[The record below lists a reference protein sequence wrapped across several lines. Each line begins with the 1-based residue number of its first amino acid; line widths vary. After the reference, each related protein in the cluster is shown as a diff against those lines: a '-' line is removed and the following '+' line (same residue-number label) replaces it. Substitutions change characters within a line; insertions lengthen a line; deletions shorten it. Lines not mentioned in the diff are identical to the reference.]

1 MTCIEVCTSLFVSRI
16 HAFKFTQTHT
26 HTHTS
31 THTHTHTHTHMRAR
45 EHAHTRTHTHTHT
58 NTHAHAHTHTHHTHL
73 YVGSEECSHTASHCG
88 RAQEETLLWTQ
99 PPTFSSTLQA
109 RVQIQLWSLPIWNGM
124 TATYQC
130 TEPNRCALYISS
142 NLLTSPPPHYYNYA
156 HLACPVL
163 SVSCKNCTCHLELL
177 CGPTLL
183 YTKTIDCD
191 GSHWCND

>member
-1 MTCIEVCTSLFVSRI
+1 MKCRHVVRNAHMEQ
-16 HAFKFTQTHT
+16 HASYTH
-26 HTHTS
+26 
-31 THTHTHTHTHMRAR
+31 A
-45 EHAHTRTHTHTHT
+45 RTHTHTHT
-58 NTHAHAHTHTHHTHL
+58 QTHL

-99 PPTFSSTLQA
+99 PPTFSCMLQA

-163 SVSCKNCTCHLELL
+163 SVYLVRIVLVTSSCYVALPVMDH
-177 CGPTLL
+177 
-183 YTKTIDCD
+183 IDGMID
-191 GSHWCND
+191 DCND